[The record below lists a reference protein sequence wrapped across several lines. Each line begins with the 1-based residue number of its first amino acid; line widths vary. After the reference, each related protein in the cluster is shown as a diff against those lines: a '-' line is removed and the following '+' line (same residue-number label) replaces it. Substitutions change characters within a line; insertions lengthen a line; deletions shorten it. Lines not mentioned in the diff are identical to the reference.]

1 MRCKYFFFQKRKL
14 DVTELEEET
23 ENKNKVNK
31 VNKLNNKKVKQEVQQ
46 EKDTTDEDFQFKFQ
60 SQRTPS
66 PQHIKLKLPM
76 SAIGG
81 YNAATVEKKSKM
93 QGFVGFWELN
103 PCDLG
108 GINLYLILSKNT
120 HMLINITCINLLQES
135 PFK

>member
-1 MRCKYFFFQKRKL
+1 MSCQDAKSFLGVFLFLKHVFL
-14 DVTELEEET
+14 TCVSVSATA
-23 ENKNKVNK
+23 
-31 VNKLNNKKVKQEVQQ
+31 KKVKQEVQQ

-120 HMLINITCINLLQES
+120 HILINITCINLLQES